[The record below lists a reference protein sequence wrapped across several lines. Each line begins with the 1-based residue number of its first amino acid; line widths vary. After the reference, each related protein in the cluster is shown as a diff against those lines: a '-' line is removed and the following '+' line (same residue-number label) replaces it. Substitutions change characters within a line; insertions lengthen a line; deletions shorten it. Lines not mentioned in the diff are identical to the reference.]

1 MVDNVIENLQTDIQK
16 LEQEVEFLNKQDKI
30 INLLRTEVK
39 SLTGELSNFSQ
50 KYLPTVDS
58 A

>member
-30 INLLRTEVK
+30 ISLLRNDVK
-39 SLTGELSNFSQ
+39 GVALELENFSQ
-50 KYLPTVDS
+50 KYL
-58 A
+58 

>member
-1 MVDNVIENLQTDIQK
+1 MVDNVIENLQTDIHK

-39 SLTGELSNFSQ
+39 SLTGELRNFSQ